1 MTFVRI
7 ALAAM
12 VLAATGFFGSSAFA
26 TPDCGMNTGRAADGA
41 PIPIGAIVTA
51 SGAADISTGAKGAK
65 AYFDCVNAN
74 GGIHGRPIDYSFDD
88 DQTRPDKAAEI
99 AKKMVEDKRGVA
111 LIGSSSLVDCIAT
124 SQYYQQAGII
134 SLMAG
139 GVAPQCFNARNI
151 ATTNAG
157 PRYGLLGAVKYAVE
171 RLHVKHMACPQ
182 PTVPGADWVCAG
194 VEGYVKSKGV
204 AYSHFTFDQQSADYD
219 SLIQRIVQT
228 GADSTIFLGSP
239 PTIVP
244 FLAAAEHADV
254 GDKLKILAPSPVYF
268 PDLPKAVG
276 PYWNDKFWVDLEW
289 GPTNSGGRDMNNFLA
304 VMKAYNATPDSL
316 AEGGYLA
323 ARIAVQALMSI
334 PADKIDRATV
344 TAALQNVQDFKS
356 DIFCTPWSFGPKDA
370 TSRLGNRSGWI
381 AIIHAGNWQVLP
393 GCITLDDS
401 MVMK

>member
-1 MTFVRI
+1 MTFVRT

-12 VLAATGFFGSSAFA
+12 VLAGIGSFGSSAFA
-26 TPDCGMNTGRAADGA
+26 APDCGMNTGRAADGA
-41 PIPIGAIVTA
+41 PIPIGAIATA
-51 SGAADISTGAKGAK
+51 SGAADLSTGTKGAK

-74 GGIHGRPIDYSFDD
+74 GGIHGRPIDFSFDD

-99 AKKMVEDKRGVA
+99 AKKMVEDKKAVA

-171 RLHVKHMACPQ
+171 TLHVKHVACPQ

-194 VEGYVKSKGV
+194 VEAFVKPRGV
-204 AYSHFTFDQQSADYD
+204 AFSRFTYDIQSADYD
-219 SLIQRIVQT
+219 SLVQRIVQT
-228 GADSTIFLGSP
+228 GADSTIYLGSP

-254 GDKLKILAPSPVYF
+254 GDQIKILAPSPVYF
-268 PDLPKAVG
+268 PDLPKAAG
-276 PYWNDKFWVDLEW
+276 PYWNDRFWVDLEW
-289 GPTNSGGRDMNNFLA
+289 APSNSGGPDMNNFLA

-316 AEGGYLA
+316 ASGGYLA

-334 PADKIDRATV
+334 PPDKIDRAAV
-344 TAALQNVQDFKS
+344 TAALQNVQNFKS
-356 DIFCTPWSFGPKDA
+356 DIFCTPWSFGAKDA
-370 TSRLGNRSGWI
+370 NARLGNRSGWI
-381 AIIHAGNWQVLP
+381 AIIHGGTWKVLP
-393 GCITLDDS
+393 GCVTLDEKV
-401 MVMK
+401 VMK

>member
-1 MTFVRI
+1 MSFVRF
-7 ALAAM
+7 ALAAT
-12 VLAATGFFGSSAFA
+12 VLAATGLFGSPAVA
-26 TPDCGMNTGRAADGA
+26 APDCGMNTGRAADGV

-51 SGAADISTGAKGAK
+51 SGAADISSGTKGAK

-74 GGIHGRPIDYSFDD
+74 GGIHGRPIDYSYDD

-99 AKKMVEDKRGVA
+99 AKKMVEDKKAVA

-157 PRYGLLGAVKYAVE
+157 PRYGLLVAVKYAVE
-171 RLHVKHMACPQ
+171 TLHVKHMACPQ

-194 VEGYVKSKGV
+194 VAGYVKPKGV

-219 SLIQRIVQT
+219 SLVLRIVQT

-268 PDLPKAVG
+268 PELPKTVG
-276 PYWNDKFWVDLEW
+276 PYWNDRFWVAIEW
-289 GPTNSGGRDMNNFLA
+289 APTDSGGRDMDNFLA
-304 VMKAYNATPDSL
+304 VMKAYNASPGSL

-334 PADKIDRATV
+334 PVDKIDRAAV

-356 DIFCTPWSFGPKDA
+356 DIFCTPWSFGPRDA

-381 AIIHAGNWQVLP
+381 AVIHAGNWKVLP
-393 GCITLDDS
+393 GCVTLDQS